1 MTAPLSPAS
10 AEPGLA
16 RSITLTQATLYGLG
30 VTIGVGIYVLVG
42 TTVTQAGAQAP
53 FAFMVAAALMAL
65 TAASFAELAGRL
77 PVAAGEAAYVRAA
90 FGSNALATAVGL
102 LVAAIAIV
110 SAAAISVGSAGYV
123 SNFLALPDR
132 VLIAGVVVAMGA
144 ISALGVRESVGFAAA
159 MTVVEIGGLVV
170 IVVAGFLLEPK
181 VIAHLPDIVRVEFNP
196 AVLAGLVS
204 ATLIAVFAFVGFEG
218 LANIAEE
225 VRDPARTLP
234 RAIFLTLLVSTLLY
248 VLVAWIVLASVDRAD
263 LAGSAAP
270 LALVF
275 ERLTGASS
283 KTISFIAIMATLNG
297 VVVQI
302 IMSSRV
308 LYGVARQGGLPARFA
323 TVNRSTRTPLFAT
336 GCTIVLVLVLALSL
350 PLEHLAASTSR
361 LTLIVF
367 ALVNVSLAIIKWRDG
382 AASADTYIAP
392 TWVPYAG
399 VAACIGLLAADLLF
413 LVAWTD

>member
-1 MTAPLSPAS
+1 
-10 AEPGLA
+10 
-16 RSITLTQATLYGLG
+16 
-30 VTIGVGIYVLVG
+30 
-42 TTVTQAGAQAP
+42 
-53 FAFMVAAALMAL
+53 
-65 TAASFAELAGRL
+65 
-77 PVAAGEAAYVRAA
+77 
-90 FGSNALATAVGL
+90 
-102 LVAAIAIV
+102 
-110 SAAAISVGSAGYV
+110 
-123 SNFLALPDR
+123 
-132 VLIAGVVVAMGA
+132 
-144 ISALGVRESVGFAAA
+144 
-159 MTVVEIGGLVV
+159 
-170 IVVAGFLLEPK
+170 
-181 VIAHLPDIVRVEFNP
+181 
-196 AVLAGLVS
+196 VS

-263 LAGSAAP
+263 LAGSATP

-283 KTISFIAIMATLNG
+283 KTISLIAIMATLNG

-323 TVNRSTRTPLFAT
+323 AVNRSTRTPLFAT

-367 ALVNVSLAIIKWRDG
+367 ALVNVSLAIIKWRGG

-399 VAACIGLLAADLLF
+399 MAACIGLLAADLLF
-413 LVAWTD
+413 LVAWTV